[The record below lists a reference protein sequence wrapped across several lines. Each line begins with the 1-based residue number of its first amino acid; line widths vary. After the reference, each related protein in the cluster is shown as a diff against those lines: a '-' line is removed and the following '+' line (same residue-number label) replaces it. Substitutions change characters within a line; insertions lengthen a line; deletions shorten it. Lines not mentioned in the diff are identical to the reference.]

1 MKALHSYR
9 LRLKRKKWKL
19 RAIRRAMDLRA
30 VANRTRAVAP
40 DAILVAAT
48 VRNEIVRLPWFL
60 DYYRRLGAGHFLI
73 VDNGSDD
80 GTRDYLAEQPDVSL
94 WSTSAS
100 YKAAH
105 FGIDWINWILRRHA
119 HGHWVLTVDPDE
131 VFVYPFCDTRPLQ
144 ALTHWLDAS
153 RVRSFPAMLV
163 DMYPRGPIDT
173 HPYFPGQDP
182 LDVACWYDSGNYT
195 ISRNPE
201 YVNLWI
207 QGGVRARVFFPD
219 EPSRAPALNK
229 IPLVRWN
236 SRYTYISS
244 THALL
249 PRGLNLVYDEW
260 GGEKAAGCLLH
271 VKFLGELIDKARE
284 EEIRREHYGGSVEYR
299 AYLERLSVA
308 PDLWSRWSERYEGW
322 RQLEAQG
329 LMSRGNWA

>member
-1 MKALHSYR
+1 M
-9 LRLKRKKWKL
+9 
-19 RAIRRAMDLRA
+19 
-30 VANRTRAVAP
+30 VADRTGDIGP
-40 DAILVAAT
+40 GDILVAAT
-48 VRNEIVRLPWFL
+48 VRNEIVRLPYFL
-60 DYYRRLGAGHFLI
+60 DYYRRLGAGHFLV

-80 GTRDYLAEQPDVSL
+80 GTRAYLADQPDVSV
-94 WSTSAS
+94 WTTGAS

-105 FGIDWINWILRRHA
+105 FGMDWINWLLRRHA

-131 VFVYPFCDTRPLQ
+131 FFVYPFCDTRPLP

-153 RVRSFPAMLV
+153 QIRSFPAMLV

-195 ISRNPE
+195 ISKNPE
-201 YVNLWI
+201 YLNLWI
-207 QGGVRARVFFPD
+207 QGGVRARMFFPD

-229 IPLVRWN
+229 IPLVRWHR
-236 SRYTYISS
+236 RYTYISS

-260 GGEKAAGCLLH
+260 GGEKAAGALLH
-271 VKFLGELIDKARE
+271 VKFLGELIGKSRE

-299 AYLERLSVA
+299 AYLEGLSVK
-308 PDLWSRWSERYEGW
+308 PDLWSPWSERYEGW

-329 LMSRGNWA
+329 LMARGNWA